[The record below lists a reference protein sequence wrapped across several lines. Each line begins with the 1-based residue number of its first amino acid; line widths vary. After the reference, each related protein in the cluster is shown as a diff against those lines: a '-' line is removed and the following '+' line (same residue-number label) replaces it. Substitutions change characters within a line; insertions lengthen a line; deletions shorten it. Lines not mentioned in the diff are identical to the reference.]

1 MRPTNQLR
9 SLYRTAGRVN
19 AVSIRAIISL
29 LGDNSFALS
38 LLLFALL
45 SIALTPVPG
54 LTTILS
60 LPMTVLSWQW
70 LQGRRAVVLP
80 ARIAAQTIPARHFR
94 SALVKTLPVLV
105 WLEKYCSKRAP
116 ELLTDNL
123 RAITRTTLL
132 LLCLTLLIPIPLTH
146 IIPDIAIIIIAL
158 GELEDDGV
166 MLMAGLLLGVLI
178 LCAFIVLGMLVMSG
192 FI

>member
-54 LTTILS
+54 LTTIMS

-94 SALVKTLPVLV
+94 SALVKMLPVLV

-158 GELEDDGV
+158 GELEDEIGRAHV
-166 MLMAGLLLGVLI
+166 
-178 LCAFIVLGMLVMSG
+178 
-192 FI
+192 